1 MGKIRVLGKEDIK
14 KVINLNIALEAVE
27 KAYVQKHTKNGEVW
41 PMVFHEF
48 EPGKADLDIK
58 SGNLND
64 EDIYGLK
71 VVSWYGENP
80 SKNLPALFGTSL
92 IFDLKTGEPK
102 AVLNAGPITAYRT
115 GAAGAIGAKYLAR
128 KDSQNLVVVGCG
140 EIATYLT
147 AATLIVM
154 PQLEK
159 VIVVNPWKPEL
170 AVEGIAAMTE
180 EVDALLKESGVERK
194 AALAASLDA
203 GSAVREADVILTATP
218 SYEPLIKA
226 EWVKPGTHFSCVG
239 SDLTGKQEIES
250 AIFTGAKVYGDDT
263 AQCFNVGE
271 CEKPHKEGILKEL
284 NGEIGAVIAKV
295 EEGRTSAEDIT
306 IFDSTGIALQDL
318 GTAAVVLKIAKEKE
332 LGIVAEL

>member
-1 MGKIRVLGKEDIK
+1 MGKIRVLSGEDIE
-14 KVINLNIALEAVE
+14 KVFNLNMALEAVE
-27 KAYVQKHTKNGEVW
+27 KAYVQKHTGSGQVW

-58 SGNLND
+58 SGNLNE
-64 EDIYGLK
+64 EDIFGLK
-71 VVSWYGENP
+71 VVSWYGANP
-80 SKNLPALFGTSL
+80 SKGLPALFGTSL

-128 KDSQNLVVVGCG
+128 KDSKNLVVVGCG
-140 EIATYLT
+140 EIAAYLT

-154 PQLEK
+154 PQLET
-159 VIVVNPWKPEL
+159 VTVVNPWKPEL
-170 AVEGIAAMTE
+170 AEECLAEMTAK
-180 EVDALLKESGVERK
+180 VDELLKESSVERK
-194 AALAASLDA
+194 AGIASSLQTEEAVKAADI
-203 GSAVREADVILTATP
+203 ILTATP
-218 SYEPLIKA
+218 SYEPLVKA

-239 SDLTGKQEIES
+239 ADLTGKQEIES
-250 AIFTGAKVYGDDT
+250 AIFAGARVFGDDT

-284 NGEIGAVIAKV
+284 NGEIGAVIAKAA
-295 EEGRTSAEDIT
+295 EGRTSDEDIT

-318 GTAAVVLKIAKEKE
+318 ASAAVVLREAEAQNYGVE
-332 LGIVAEL
+332 AEL